1 MKNSFRARGFAPAL
15 SVLSLAVAASLHA
28 QTVELEPVVVSATRI
43 EQKLSDVIPS
53 ASVITREEIERSQAA
68 TFIDLIQ
75 GQSGV
80 EIGRNGGPGSV
91 ASIFMRGQESKNVAV
106 FIDGTPVQR
115 DAFGVLKLVDIPPSQ
130 IEKVE
135 ILRGNMGAIH
145 GESAVGGVINIYT
158 RTGATFSGPT
168 ASVAYGSR
176 NTSDAAA
183 GYSIKGSDYRLGIS
197 LQRFE
202 TDGFSAMNSRQDSLV
217 NPEDDSFNRES
228 IFVNGE
234 TTPNSKV
241 AFGFQSNYINSAV
254 AYDRNLN
261 RGLQYDNNPPYD
273 VIADLYTDEST
284 DEHIS
289 FHKSSDLTI
298 YSRIKPYSG
307 WDSRV
312 AITKSY
318 FDSRD
323 ILNGT
328 PGGSFEGD
336 QLGLQ
341 WSNTYKFGAGSAIFG
356 IDSINSKFE
365 TPTIYERNSRGYYL
379 GFNGRLDL
387 LDYQVNLRRD
397 DIESKNIDE
406 PNTQTKNTWLVGTG
420 YHLTDTVK
428 LVGLVSTAFRAPAVG
443 DLYGDYGNPNLQPQE
458 HQGRELGVQYQG
470 MLGSLRAVYFTTETK
485 NDFGY
490 GLDYKPYN
498 ITTSVNKGV
507 ELDFNGYLA
516 GWNYELNTVFQ
527 DPHNPETDIPR
538 ARRAKNYGS
547 FVLSKSVFGLDLGTK
562 ISWAGKRKDID
573 YDPDKRFNGSYTVVN
588 LTASKKL
595 SPEWTGRVKLENAF
609 NEDYQ
614 LAYGYNTPP
623 RGVFVTL
630 QYQPR

>member
-1 MKNSFRARGFAPAL
+1 MKKTLRTQVFVPAL

-28 QTVELEPVVVSATRI
+28 QTIELDPVVVSATRI

-53 ASVITREEIERSQAA
+53 ATVITREEIERSQAA

-106 FIDGTPVQR
+106 FIDGTSVQR

-168 ASVAYGSR
+168 ASISYGSR

-183 GYSIKGSDYRLGIS
+183 GYSVKGSDYRLGIA
-197 LQRFE
+197 LKRFD
-202 TDGFSAMNSRQDSLV
+202 TDGFSAMNPHQSSSV
-217 NPEDDSFNRES
+217 NPDKDGLERES
-228 IFVNGE
+228 IFVNSE
-234 TTPNSKV
+234 KIINKNV
-241 AFGFQSNYINSAV
+241 EIGFQWSRIEGDIK
-254 AYDRNLN
+254 YDRK
-261 RGLQYDNNPPYD
+261 NNPFTFAASLPSD
-273 VIADLYTDEST
+273 IQKSKQ
-284 DEHIS
+284 
-289 FHKSSDLTI
+289 KSSDLSIFSLFKPITEWS
-298 YSRIKPYSG
+298 SRIAVTQSN
-307 WDSRV
+307 
-312 AITKSY
+312 
-318 FDSRD
+318 FENRD
-323 ILNGT
+323 TYNSSISDAYDGN
-328 PGGSFEGD
+328 

-341 WSNTYKFGAGSAIFG
+341 WSNTYKIGSGSAIFG
-356 IDSINSKFE
+356 IDWIDAEFE
-365 TPTIYERNSRGYYL
+365 TPTKYERNSMGYYL
-379 GFNGRLDL
+379 GYNGRLDL

-397 DIESKNIDE
+397 EIESKNIGE
-406 PNTQTKNTWLVGTG
+406 TNAQSKNTWLVGAG

-428 LVGLVSTAFRAPAVG
+428 LVGLISTAFRAPAVG
-443 DLYGDYGNPNLQPQE
+443 DLFGDYGNPNLQPQE
-458 HQGRELGVQYQG
+458 HQGRELGVQHQS

-498 ITTSVNKGV
+498 IATSVNKGI

-516 GWNYELNTVFQ
+516 GWNYGLNTVFQ
-527 DPHNPETDIPR
+527 DPRNPATDIPR

-547 FVLSKSVFGLDLGTK
+547 LVLSKSVLGVDWGTK
-562 ISWAGKRKDID
+562 ISWSGKRKDID
-573 YDPDKRFNGSYTVVN
+573 YDPDKQFNGSYTVVN

>member
-1 MKNSFRARGFAPAL
+1 MLFIMKKTLRTQVFVPAL

-53 ASVITREEIERSQAA
+53 ATVITREEIERSQAA

-135 ILRGNMGAIH
+135 ILRGNMGALH

-202 TDGFSAMNSRQDSLV
+202 TAGFSAMNPSQ
-217 NPEDDSFNRES
+217 NPTRINSDKDGLERES

-234 TTPNSKV
+234 KIVNKDLTLGFQANNLSSKV
-241 AFGFQSNYINSAV
+241 EYDSDGFGSGNPVDTHTS
-254 AYDRNLN
+254 DRN
-261 RGLQYDNNPPYD
+261 
-273 VIADLYTDEST
+273 
-284 DEHIS
+284 
-289 FHKSSDLTI
+289 SSDISLLGKI
-298 YSRIKPYSG
+298 NLSEVWSMQLALSESKFEN
-307 WDSRV
+307 
-312 AITKSY
+312 
-318 FDSRD
+318 FDFKNTAQTND
-323 ILNGT
+323 FKGK
-328 PGGSFEGD
+328 
-336 QLGLQ
+336 QLGLS
-341 WSNTYKFGAGSAIFG
+341 WNNIYRIGNSSANFGLESTKADFGSDDA
-356 IDSINSKFE
+356 DYNRE
-365 TPTIYERNSRGYYL
+365 TLSSYL
-379 GFNGRLDL
+379 GYSGQFGL
-387 LDYQVNLRRD
+387 LDYQANLRRD
-397 DIESKNIDE
+397 EIESKNIGE
-406 PNTQTKNTWLVGTG
+406 TNAQSKNTWLVGAG

-428 LVGLVSTAFRAPAVG
+428 LVGLISTAFRAPAVG
-443 DLYGDYGNPNLQPQE
+443 DLFGDYGNPNLQPQE
-458 HQGRELGVQYQG
+458 HQGRELGVQHQS

-498 ITTSVNKGV
+498 IATSVNKGV

-516 GWNYELNTVFQ
+516 GWNYGLNTVFQ
-527 DPHNPETDIPR
+527 DPRNPATDIPR

-547 FVLSKSVFGLDLGTK
+547 LVLSKSVLGVEWGTK
-562 ISWAGKRKDID
+562 ISWSGKRKDID
-573 YDPDKRFNGSYTVVN
+573 SDPDKRFNGSYTVVN

-630 QYQPR
+630 EYSPK

>member
-1 MKNSFRARGFAPAL
+1 
-15 SVLSLAVAASLHA
+15 VAASLHA

-53 ASVITREEIERSQAA
+53 ATVITREEIERSQAA

-202 TDGFSAMNSRQDSLV
+202 TDGFSAMNPSQNPTRV
-217 NPEDDSFNRES
+217 NPDKDGLERES

-234 TTPNSKV
+234 KTVSKDLTLGFQANNLSSKV
-241 AFGFQSNYINSAV
+241 EYDSDGFGSGTPVDTHTTDQNSSDISLLGKINISDVWSMNLAMSESEFENFEFKNTAPDGDFKGKQLRLSWNNIYRIGKSSANFGV
-254 AYDRNLN
+254 
-261 RGLQYDNNPPYD
+261 
-273 VIADLYTDEST
+273 EST
-284 DEHIS
+284 KADFASYNAEY
-289 FHKSSDLTI
+289 KRETLSSYLG
-298 YSRIKPYSG
+298 YSG
-307 WDSRV
+307 Q
-312 AITKSY
+312 I
-318 FDSRD
+318 
-323 ILNGT
+323 G
-328 PGGSFEGD
+328 
-336 QLGLQ
+336 
-341 WSNTYKFGAGSAIFG
+341 
-356 IDSINSKFE
+356 
-365 TPTIYERNSRGYYL
+365 
-379 GFNGRLDL
+379 L
-387 LDYQVNLRRD
+387 LDYQANLRRD
-397 DIESKNIDE
+397 EVKDKSNSSTFKESA
-406 PNTQTKNTWLVGTG
+406 NTWLAGLGYLLSENTKLTG
-420 YHLTDTVK
+420 LM
-428 LVGLVSTAFRAPAVG
+428 STSFRAPAVYEFG
-443 DLYGDYGNPNLQPQE
+443 DTPSLKPEEHEGFEVGISHVTSIGVFKVGHFHTKTKNAISYVDGCMSNCYENIDQFENEGVDLSLVGDAAGWFYKFSAVSQNPKNATTGDRLDKRAKEYAAADLSKRVSGIDWGAKITWSGNRTDVGDKTLQP
-458 HQGRELGVQYQG
+458 
-470 MLGSLRAVYFTTETK
+470 
-485 NDFGY
+485 
-490 GLDYKPYN
+490 
-498 ITTSVNKGV
+498 
-507 ELDFNGYLA
+507 
-516 GWNYELNTVFQ
+516 
-527 DPHNPETDIPR
+527 
-538 ARRAKNYGS
+538 
-547 FVLSKSVFGLDLGTK
+547 
-562 ISWAGKRKDID
+562 
-573 YDPDKRFNGSYTVVN
+573 YTLVD

-609 NEDYQ
+609 DEDYQ

-630 QYQPR
+630 QYQPK